1 MIKDAFMDRHIGP
14 TAEEKAKMLKVIGVK
29 TMEELIE
36 KTIPA
41 AIRMPKPIDLPEGE
55 TEGEYLAEVR
65 ELLERN
71 KIFKSYI
78 GMGYYATYVPP
89 VIMRNVFEN
98 PGWYTAYTP
107 YQAEISQGRLEAL
120 LNYQTMISS
129 LTGMPIANASMLDAA
144 TAAGEMMLMF
154 YNSRSREA
162 VKNNV
167 NKYFVSEDVFVHTL
181 AVLKTNAEPLGIE
194 LVVGKPIKSNWTT
207 PISVLR
213 FSIQSTW
220 AIHDFSNLRK
230 RSRKIFVGVDAYLL
244 SLTLLTP
251 PGEWGADCVTEL
263 RNGLVFQM
271 VRKFRCRLFRL

>member
-41 AIRMPKPIDLPEGE
+41 TIRMSKPIDLPEGE

-98 PGWYTAYTP
+98 PGVGTRRTHL
-107 YQAEISQGRLEAL
+107 IR
-120 LNYQTMISS
+120 
-129 LTGMPIANASMLDAA
+129 
-144 TAAGEMMLMF
+144 
-154 YNSRSREA
+154 R
-162 VKNNV
+162 
-167 NKYFVSEDVFVHTL
+167 KY
-181 AVLKTNAEPLGIE
+181 
-194 LVVGKPIKSNWTT
+194 
-207 PISVLR
+207 
-213 FSIQSTW
+213 
-220 AIHDFSNLRK
+220 RK
-230 RSRKIFVGVDAYLL
+230 EG
-244 SLTLLTP
+244 
-251 PGEWGADCVTEL
+251 
-263 RNGLVFQM
+263 
-271 VRKFRCRLFRL
+271 